1 MSEKKILSKQQ
12 VGQMIRHAFEKRMN
26 GQMDQMNQSEIA
38 TKPPILNELKDGQQ
52 VDVDLYPAQVAPRD
66 PSKHERRRYIRQ
78 GNRLFF
84 YVLQEVK

>member
-26 GQMDQMNQSEIA
+26 GQINGQMKLA
-38 TKPPILNELKDGQQ
+38 TKPPILDELKDGQQ
-52 VDVDLYPAQVAPRD
+52 VDVDLYPAQVAPGD
-66 PSKHERRRYIRQ
+66 PAKHERRRYIRQ
-78 GNRLFF
+78 GSRLFF